1 MERNQYGGAFG
12 GKGSQGLDFP
22 QPVRQHR
29 VQPVLLLPAQ
39 RGKLAQ
45 VLTRRGVERFGVAVE
60 LLFAV
65 SQMHQ
70 RHQPEHHS
78 LVAGGQVVQHFF
90 GFLALEFHIVRNCR
104 GKIVVGVLAALPV
117 GDIRLHAQQCTLQ
130 LAGSFVRR
138 HRQDIDGQHQ
148 IAVKVAEFRHKAVLD
163 VAGIVLQIQHPAIPR
178 IDLKMVGGKLHAV
191 GAEPILEMLTAFG
204 VFVNVELCRSLL
216 SGLEKVA
223 ENVQAL
229 GQRQLLRHRG
239 KLREVCHQIRAD
251 AGKVTASLVRI
262 AFYHAYGQITLPH
275 NAVAGA
281 GDLCG
286 QHLVEFVA
294 VFVQTIILVW
304 QQDAALKLGLV
315 DAAVINRDFRRCAG
329 IEGVQKFRIVK
340 EHTGFVLFAGDG
352 VVNVGER
359 PCFGILV
366 SDLENPIRINAADG
380 DCILYAARNTELF
393 AFHLLRFRQGF
404 NQALSSLFFIGL
416 PLFRFMPA
424 RMAGCM
430 AS

>member
-1 MERNQYGGAFG
+1 
-12 GKGSQGLDFP
+12 
-22 QPVRQHR
+22 
-29 VQPVLLLPAQ
+29 
-39 RGKLAQ
+39 
-45 VLTRRGVERFGVAVE
+45 
-60 LLFAV
+60 
-65 SQMHQ
+65 
-70 RHQPEHHS
+70 
-78 LVAGGQVVQHFF
+78 
-90 GFLALEFHIVRNCR
+90 
-104 GKIVVGVLAALPV
+104 
-117 GDIRLHAQQCTLQ
+117 
-130 LAGSFVRR
+130 
-138 HRQDIDGQHQ
+138 
-148 IAVKVAEFRHKAVLD
+148 
-163 VAGIVLQIQHPAIPR
+163 
-178 IDLKMVGGKLHAV
+178 MVGGKLHAV
-191 GAEPILEMLTAFG
+191 GAEPVLEMLTPFG
-204 VFVNVELCRSLL
+204 VFVDVELRRSLL

-239 KLREVCHQIRAD
+239 KLRKVRHQIRAD
-251 AGKVTASLVRI
+251 TGKVTAGLVRI
-262 AFYHAYGQITLPH
+262 ALYHAYGQITLPH

-304 QQDAALKLGLV
+304 QQDAALELGLV
-315 DAAVINRDFRRCAG
+315 DAAVVNCDFCRCAG
-329 IEGVQKFRIVK
+329 VEGVQQFRVIK

-366 SDLENPIRINAADG
+366 ADLENAICKNAADG
-380 DCILYAARNTELF
+380 DGVLYTARNTELF

-404 NQALSSLFFIGL
+404 NQAVSSLSWVFFFIGK